1 MSTAHVR
8 AQRELRIAAPANIVF
23 HLFTPKG
30 EELWI
35 DAWRPRYI
43 HPQDGTTVCG
53 MVFATGNGPEHTLW
67 QLVEFDTARRRSVY
81 ARTTPGAR
89 IGTVTVEVDTL
100 DPISSRA
107 LIRYEMTALAEGPVL
122 APYLEP
128 AFGQLIDGWEA
139 TIRERLPMLIAALA

>member
-1 MSTAHVR
+1 M
-8 AQRELRIAAPANIVF
+8 
-23 HLFTPKG
+23 
-30 EELWI
+30 
-35 DAWRPRYI
+35 
-43 HPQDGTTVCG
+43 
-53 MVFATGNGPEHTLW
+53 
-67 QLVEFDTARRRSVY
+67 
-81 ARTTPGAR
+81 
-89 IGTVTVEVDTL
+89 TVEVDTL